1 MNCDY
6 FFTYG
11 VIKSVR
17 AGFVIKSDT
26 PITSRDKPIMNIVKH
41 NVLLMRYFF
50 PILMLLIIIKRAV
63 KISIGDIINRNIK
76 CNCIKVTKSPHY
88 CICPLKE
95 HTPWKDIQNSVV
107 ALILENC
114 IVAVFPLLILV
125 VA

>member
-76 CNCIKVTKSPHY
+76 CNCIKVTCDRS
-88 CICPLKE
+88 
-95 HTPWKDIQNSVV
+95 
-107 ALILENC
+107 
-114 IVAVFPLLILV
+114 
-125 VA
+125 